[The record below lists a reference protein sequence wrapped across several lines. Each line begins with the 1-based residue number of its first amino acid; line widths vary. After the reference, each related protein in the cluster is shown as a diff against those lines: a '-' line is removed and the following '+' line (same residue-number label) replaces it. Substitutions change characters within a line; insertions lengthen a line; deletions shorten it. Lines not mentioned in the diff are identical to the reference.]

1 MQFRQK
7 TLASQCGRISRAS
20 SSSSAAT
27 TGEASLATGK
37 ECSLVSKHH
46 NELLLQV
53 QRSKRVKEL
62 RAETRTGET
71 HERLHSASPAGSYHP
86 LVLLLQSDRIGLDS
100 FLFFLQGRHGTIFVD
115 CIKYESAGGARK
127 RKLGPSHQ
135 HKRRWNETGVLGGI
149 TRSIVST
156 QAVACCCCCCGY
168 IRASGLEKVSWI
180 L

>member
-20 SSSSAAT
+20 SSSIAAT

-100 FLFFLQGRHGTIFVD
+100 FLFFLQGRQGTIFVD

-127 RKLGPSHQ
+127 RK
-135 HKRRWNETGVLGGI
+135 TGSV
-149 TRSIVST
+149 TST
-156 QAVACCCCCCGY
+156 QEEVERDG
-168 IRASGLEKVSWI
+168 RARRDNEVDCLYTGGRLLLLLLWI
-180 L
+180 YLG